1 MSYLFKVFKQGKNS
15 FRDIN
20 LQYIETEGMCV
31 IAICALFEL
40 IYIYKKP
47 SL

>member
-20 LQYIETEGMCV
+20 LQYIENGV

-40 IYIYKKP
+40 ITKKP
-47 SL
+47 TKKTSL